1 VLLSITNRVYAKRGD
16 TVQEILTWDVMQ
28 KRYFDPTFGGA
39 LLTGV
44 RNVFDAT
51 ADVTSYAFL
60 VGPRSSSPVVSKLRA
75 NPVGGLGVQW
85 QAEYDPRFGSIV
97 DSNFSVD
104 YRWKKYFVTAGQ
116 NEVHNNSPNLLS
128 PSANQF
134 TGRIDYGN
142 AIRRGFNAG
151 VSVVY
156 DYREQL
162 LRYAISQVTYNTDC
176 CGISV
181 QFGRINAGIRD
192 ETLFRIA
199 FSIANISPMGT
210 LRKQDRLF

>member
-1 VLLSITNRVYAKRGD
+1 
-16 TVQEILTWDVMQ
+16 M
-28 KRYFDPTFGGA
+28 
-39 LLTGV
+39 
-44 RNVFDAT
+44 
-51 ADVTSYAFL
+51 
-60 VGPRSSSPVVSKLRA
+60 
-75 NPVGGLGVQW
+75 
-85 QAEYDPRFGSIV
+85 
-97 DSNFSVD
+97 
-104 YRWKKYFVTAGQ
+104 
-116 NEVHNNSPNLLS
+116 
-128 PSANQF
+128 
-134 TGRIDYGN
+134 
-142 AIRRGFNAG
+142 
-151 VSVVY
+151 VY